1 WLTATNA
8 TARQILT
15 EWARVGHTR
24 VVNGDRIPGGPLT
37 LQLDGVAE
45 QQALDVLLRSAGG
58 FIAAPSTMAVT
69 DAARFDLIVI
79 LPTRAAP
86 KDDALRT
93 AGAQAFTPPPP
104 FPQPAPATLATPG
117 VQRLIGADGLPVPD

>member
-1 WLTATNA
+1 MARRFLATLVGLWMAAVVTSAEAPGIRLSIHDGRVWLTATNA

-37 LQLDGVAE
+37 LQLDGVVE

-58 FIAAPSTMAVT
+58 FIAAPRTM
-69 DAARFDLIVI
+69 
-79 LPTRAAP
+79 
-86 KDDALRT
+86 
-93 AGAQAFTPPPP
+93 
-104 FPQPAPATLATPG
+104 
-117 VQRLIGADGLPVPD
+117 